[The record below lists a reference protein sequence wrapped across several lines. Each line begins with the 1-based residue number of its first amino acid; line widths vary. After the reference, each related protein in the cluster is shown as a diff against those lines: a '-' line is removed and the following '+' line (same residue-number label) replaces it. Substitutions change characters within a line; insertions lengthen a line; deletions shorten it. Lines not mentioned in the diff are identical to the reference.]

1 MKTLEIIHSRRN
13 IKSFKSDAVDMNL
26 ITKWLQAGAMAPN
39 HKMTEPWEVYVIGE
53 ETRARL
59 NHKADFFGAPVV
71 LAVLSKHGATEIET
85 YENLLATACFVQNF
99 NLAAWED
106 GAGTFWSSIGN
117 AQKNREIIGVSD
129 DYDVIGV
136 FGIGY
141 PEEINSPK
149 DRTPIQEKIKYLP

>member
-1 MKTLEIIHSRRN
+1 LKTLEIIHSRRN